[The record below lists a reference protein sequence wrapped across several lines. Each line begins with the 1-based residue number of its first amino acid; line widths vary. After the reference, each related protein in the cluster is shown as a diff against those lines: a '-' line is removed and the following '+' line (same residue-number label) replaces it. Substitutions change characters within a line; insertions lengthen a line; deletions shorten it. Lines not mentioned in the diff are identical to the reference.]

1 MNNIGFGLSNGVYA
15 ERFDDGEIY
24 VAVVRVRKNGQ
35 NIFFDKEYR
44 KDGYW
49 VDRSFTD
56 DKMGGWRPATPDEI
70 REFMQKMQKSGVSS
84 KGRMNES
91 DAGQNLTLG
100 QFSKWLGF
108 KPFDVSLAINTVRD
122 SDPDGAKTVLEDMGY
137 DEAAEAVEAIY
148 SVYGSLKAAKEVCKE
163 ELGII
168 NENKKKLETFVRTI
182 IKESDDTWA
191 SDGGYYTKRTYEH
204 KLNPQERQ
212 RIEHFINEFK
222 SEVLN
227 LQKYPEEHTIS
238 VHRRRNYDEQST
250 IFSNIISYLQERYN
264 VIFDN
269 ESEGSYV
276 YFWLEN
282 QKDFNVVYSALDD
295 LMNNYLSDTEIQNL
309 FSIE

>member
-24 VAVVRVRKNGQ
+24 VAVVRVKKDGQ

-56 DKMGGWRPATPDEI
+56 DKVSGWRPATDDEI
-70 REFMQKMQKSGVSS
+70 REFMQKMQKSGESS

-91 DAGQNLTLG
+91 DAGQKITMK
-100 QFSKWLGF
+100 QFSEWLGF

-182 IKESDDTWA
+182 IKESDEISP
-191 SDGGYYTKRTYEH
+191 SDDKYKDMKRYVTRFGDQVTSWYSYIHPDVGYWPHQVRYSHYVRPDGKNTLFWSLGQSKSH
-204 KLNPQERQ
+204 PILN
-212 RIEHFINEFK
+212 I
-222 SEVLN
+222 
-227 LQKYPEEHTIS
+227 T
-238 VHRRRNYDEQST
+238 
-250 IFSNIISYLQERYN
+250 
-264 VIFDN
+264 
-269 ESEGSYV
+269 
-276 YFWLEN
+276 
-282 QKDFNVVYSALDD
+282 LDD
-295 LMNNYLSDTEIQNL
+295 AIAKYTDPKEQEFTEADLEEYIKRKEL
-309 FSIE
+309 EG